1 MTADVLPAIQ
11 FRKYRHFYNTQ
22 FESFVDGI
30 RFYDQAGHAIENYP
44 RAHYDNGVAKNSID
58 RTQGNFKRTV
68 RMFKNARSC
77 ATDQGYL
84 VEGIAPS
91 YFVDCLIY
99 NVPDYCFVDDLAE
112 TYCNVVNYLN
122 KAALSGFVCR
132 NEIVSLFGPSSEQWS
147 ENAARQLIGSLI
159 RLWNEW

>member
-1 MTADVLPAIQ
+1 
-11 FRKYRHFYNTQ
+11 
-22 FESFVDGI
+22 
-30 RFYDQAGHAIENYP
+30 
-44 RAHYDNGVAKNSID
+44 
-58 RTQGNFKRTV
+58 
-68 RMFKNARSC
+68 MFKNARSC

-159 RLWNEW
+159 RLWNESVGDKTARLHYRLEGTARCSSLARRGGGRTVRGYFGRFGLT